1 MMISLFFSLSRNR
14 FFFLDRIHGI
24 ELKKIAIWIKKNN
37 INCIDFNKRLFDKLI
52 GSIEENN
59 VQLIF
64 LLFMK
69 YKNRNN
75 TKNF

>member
-14 FFFLDRIHGI
+14 FFFLDRIHEI